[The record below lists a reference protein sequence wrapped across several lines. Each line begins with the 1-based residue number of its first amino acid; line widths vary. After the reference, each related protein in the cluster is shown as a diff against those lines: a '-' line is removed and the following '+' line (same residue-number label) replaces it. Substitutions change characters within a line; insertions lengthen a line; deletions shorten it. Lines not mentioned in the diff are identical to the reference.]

1 MKDNTRMSKLNLYV
15 KASCSAVL
23 LSGSLVGYGFT
34 KDAFAQTKEN
44 NTDVSEHV
52 TSVQRELDK
61 AMAKA
66 KAEINR
72 LYNLNATELR
82 SYQED
87 IEDAQSQD
95 EIKHIVT
102 DAKEE
107 NRLSA
112 QETTNH
118 SVEHSS
124 NNKNTDLNND
134 QATSTKLDEM
144 IKDLN
149 AFSEKVDTRQRN
161 NATTSE
167 EDSNA
172 TAEISKEQSTTE
184 ASEGSR
190 LNKDDATSVLDELE
204 NLKDEVD
211 QDKQSTATSTI
222 EEKASSEPKTS
233 IKDKVEE
240 ADSHHSTESVL
251 NSLDKANKSTQSQ
264 QKETSAIQ
272 HKDPLQDKLTAPE
285 KIDQAITEIED
296 KSNEAT
302 QRYTDRKLEQLR
314 HLRQHVNENQDLSST
329 QKHHIEEDITTVRN
343 NVKSNREAMLD
354 RLNHTSNKQAA
365 VADIV
370 GDIFSKNEAQH
381 ILKDMN
387 TKGMSDK
394 QITDQLMQRLDGLT
408 TTTGDDILTSMF
420 DQTSD
425 KEKLLKTLLSTRL
438 GNGEATGIAQRLAN
452 ENLSNSELVNRLKDE
467 YKMHASMTTDD
478 ILKDVLEHSSNPK
491 HTIETLLATKLN
503 QAKAHALADII
514 MQAQTGK
521 ADMLAL
527 VKNTLNGKA
536 NDLLGLQQ
544 RLGQAKNNLDYI
556 LAPITQR
563 PSLMDRISGNSH
575 QSTTLPQ
582 GSDLLSNLTG
592 GSLLGGL
599 NSGDSL
605 LDNIPDIPDPVQGLS
620 LGNLDSDGGLLN
632 GLFDDDGNLS
642 LPATGEL
649 VKKSALPI
657 ATILVLIGGTF
668 IWIGHRKRRHHS
680 NN

>member
-1 MKDNTRMSKLNLYV
+1 MNYNTRVSKLNLYV

-44 NTDVSEHV
+44 SNDISEHV
-52 TSVQRELDK
+52 ASVQRELDK

-66 KAEINR
+66 KVEINR
-72 LYNLNATELR
+72 LHHLNATELR

-95 EIKHIVT
+95 DIKQIVT

-107 NRLSA
+107 DRLSA
-112 QETTNH
+112 QEITDN
-118 SVEHSS
+118 SLKHSS
-124 NNKNTDLNND
+124 NNKNSDLNSD
-134 QATSTKLDEM
+134 QTTSTKLDEIM
-144 IKDLN
+144 KDLD
-149 AFSEKVDTRQRN
+149 AFSKKVDTRQQN
-161 NATTSE
+161 NTTTSK
-167 EDSNA
+167 EDSSA
-172 TAEISKEQSTTE
+172 TSNFTTE
-184 ASEGSR
+184 RPTTDASERSH
-190 LNKDDATSVLDELE
+190 LNKDEATSVLDELD
-204 NLKDEVD
+204 NLKNEVG
-211 QDKQSTATSTI
+211 QDKQSTDTSTT
-222 EEKASSEPKTS
+222 EDKASSELKTS

-240 ADSHHSTESVL
+240 AKDDHSNESVL
-251 NSLDKANKSTQSQ
+251 NNLEKADKLTQSQ
-264 QKETSAIQ
+264 QKESSAIP
-272 HKDPLQDKLTAPE
+272 HNASLQDELTAPE
-285 KIDQAITEIED
+285 KIDQAITKIED
-296 KSNEAT
+296 KPNETT
-302 QRYTDRKLEQLR
+302 QRYTDHKLEQLR
-314 HLRQHVNENQDLSST
+314 NLRQHVNDNQDLSST
-329 QKHHIEEDITTVRN
+329 QKHNIEKDITTVRN
-343 NVKSNREAMLD
+343 NVKNNREALLD
-354 RLNHTSNKQAA
+354 RLNHTSNKQAT
-365 VADIV
+365 VEKIV
-370 GDIFSKNEAQH
+370 GDLFSKNEAQH
-381 ILKDMN
+381 ILKDIN

-394 QITDQLMQRLDGLT
+394 QITDQLMKRLDGLT

-425 KEKLLKTLLSTRL
+425 KEKLLKILLSTRL
-438 GNGEATGIAQRLAN
+438 GNSEATSIAQRLAN
-452 ENLSNSELVNRLKDE
+452 EKLPNSELVNRLKEE
-467 YKMHASMTTDD
+467 YKTHDSLTSDD

-491 HTIETLLATKLN
+491 QTIETLLATKLN

-527 VKNTLNGKA
+527 VKNALNGKA

-544 RLGQAKNNLDYI
+544 RFGQAKNKLDYI

-563 PSLMDRISGNSH
+563 PSLLDRISGNSH
-575 QSTTLPQ
+575 QPITLPQ

-599 NSGDSL
+599 NSGNSL

-620 LGNLDSDGGLLN
+620 LGNLDSDGGLLS

-657 ATILVLIGGTF
+657 TTILVLIGGTF
-668 IWIGHRKRRHHS
+668 IWVGHRKRRHHS